1 MKNKLATAMA
11 FMAFL
16 CFGVFLADGYCAAV
30 RMRIVVLNPSA
41 TLTQTKSV
49 RTPLPKEV
57 TMQNIK
63 DDGGMEIEYDSKEG
77 SFVVFKNDIPL
88 EPGETKVFEV
98 IIDDVWMM
106 PEDKL
111 ESQRVRT
118 EKIVNAMKTSKAY
131 ERAALI
137 SEGIYAHIDQ
147 IIKSQNNQSVTTNQH
162 IAYYRDNL
170 QLADSIQKDIAEL
183 EKLLVTA
190 GGSISLEAVEN
201 SDINVKGPDQKTTW
215 VIIFVILIFIA
226 ILGAVFYLTWQGQA
240 GSKPKNTEGPPS
252 AFKENTPPS

>member
-1 MKNKLATAMA
+1 MRNKFAVAMA

-16 CFGVFLADGYCAAV
+16 CLGTFINNASAAAV

-63 DDGGMEIEYDSKEG
+63 DDGGMEIEYDNKEG

-111 ESQRVRT
+111 EAQRVRT
-118 EKIVNAMKTSKAY
+118 EKIVTAMKSSKAY
-131 ERAALI
+131 ERAALVG
-137 SEGIYAHIDQ
+137 EGIYAHIDQ
-147 IIKSQNNQSVTTNQH
+147 IVKSQNNQTVTTNQH
-162 IAYYRDNL
+162 IAYYRDNV
-170 QLADSIQKDIAEL
+170 QLADSIQKDITEL

-201 SDINVKGPDQKTTW
+201 ADVNVKGPDQKTTW

-226 ILGAVFYLTWQGQA
+226 ILGGVFYFTWQGQS
-240 GSKPKNTEGPPS
+240 GSKAKSADGPPS
-252 AFKENTPPS
+252 AFKENTPS